1 LRRDVSRSGGIAPEG
16 KAISSAQAARQ
27 YVAEREDKRA
37 KGFDI
42 PKHRLYNQ
50 ADDGPA
56 TFEGLRQVEGQ
67 SMALLK
73 RGDELL
79 VLPVNEA
86 TARRMKRM
94 KLGDPVT
101 ASATGAIKSKGRSR

>member
-1 LRRDVSRSGGIAPEG
+1 
-16 KAISSAQAARQ
+16 
-27 YVAEREDKRA
+27 
-37 KGFDI
+37 
-42 PKHRLYNQ
+42 
-50 ADDGPA
+50 
-56 TFEGLRQVEGQ
+56 
-67 SMALLK
+67 MALLK

-101 ASATGAIKSKGRSR
+101 ANATGAIKSKGRSR